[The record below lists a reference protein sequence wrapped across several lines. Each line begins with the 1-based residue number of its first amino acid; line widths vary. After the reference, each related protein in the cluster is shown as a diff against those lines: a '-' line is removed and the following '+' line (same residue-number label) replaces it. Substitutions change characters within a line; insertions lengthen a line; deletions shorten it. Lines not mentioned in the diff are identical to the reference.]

1 MYQSLASDEG
11 TSSGASMPWSVVI
24 FVLVLYIP
32 VHELFHG
39 LFHPGGG
46 RTDRTILMIWP
57 RKIRFGM
64 YFEGC
69 MPRKR
74 WLIMRAAPLI
84 FLSLVPTAVLAAAN
98 LVVILDELAIGL
110 QVLILVNSIGSGGDL
125 VALGT
130 VLRHVPRGADI
141 CFSGG
146 KAYWK
151 PSGSLRS
158 LPPI

>member
-1 MYQSLASDEG
+1 
-11 TSSGASMPWSVVI
+11 MPWSVVI